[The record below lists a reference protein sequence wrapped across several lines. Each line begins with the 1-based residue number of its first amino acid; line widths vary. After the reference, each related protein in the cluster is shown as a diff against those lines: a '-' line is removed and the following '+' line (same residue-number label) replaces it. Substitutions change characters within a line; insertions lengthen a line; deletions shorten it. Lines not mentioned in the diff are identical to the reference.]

1 MEKVKKSKQ
10 TVKQLE
16 GEIEVLL
23 ELIADYE
30 QWLNTLVKANKW
42 SSKDG
47 TVHEISK
54 MSNSHIINCLKMIK
68 RENYR
73 MVYQPL
79 FEAEVLYRQK
89 QIQGTIDMFTEELNK
104 LKEVYPSA

>member
-1 MEKVKKSKQ
+1 MEKVKKSKK
-10 TVKQLE
+10 TIKQLE

-30 QWLNTLVKANKW
+30 QWLATLIKDNKW
-42 SSKDG
+42 SSQDG
-47 TVHEISK
+47 TVHKISE
-54 MSNSHIINCLKMIK
+54 MTNAHVINCLKMIK
-68 RENYR
+68 REKYR
-73 MVYQPL
+73 MIYQPL

-104 LKEVYPSA
+104 LNAALL